1 MSIEEHIKI
10 IKIMQNENG
19 NEIEKVHYKCTKC
32 NQFVSTFLT
41 STKRHILNG
50 ICDEKNKKIFCP
62 ICKKEFRFN
71 SELLKHQQQQ
81 KKCIENNKTDILEII
96 GKNIEKE
103 NELLKKQL
111 EELKND
117 NKELKNIC
125 EIQNNEIINLK
136 NEIND
141 NYNKFLKKNI
151 DFSNELTEI
160 LMNKNDSI
168 KKKKDRDFYELEI
181 KIIYR
186 SLFIFKDNN
195 SKNIKK
201 QFFILMNYIN
211 YEKLDLIF
219 KKIIEEN
226 IEYKDYVI
234 EYCEF
239 LKNISDKNIFN
250 KDKDEYIKKLNEN
263 IQLYFMKDL

>member
-1 MSIEEHIKI
+1 MTTEEDYIET

-19 NEIEKVHYKCTKC
+19 NEIEKIHYKCKKC

-81 KKCIENNKTDILEII
+81 KKCIVNNKTEIFDIID
-96 GKNIEKE
+96 KNIEKE
-103 NELLKKQL
+103 NKLLKKQL
-111 EELKND
+111 DEF
-117 NKELKNIC
+117 KNIC

-141 NYNKFLKKNI
+141 NYNNFLKKNI

-160 LMNKNDSI
+160 LINKNNSI
-168 KKKKDRDFYELEI
+168 KKKDRDFYELEI

-201 QFFILMNYIN
+201 QFFLLMNYIN
-211 YEKLDLIF
+211 YERLDLIF
-219 KKIIEEN
+219 KKIIEEEN
-226 IEYKDYVI
+226 IEYKDFII
-234 EYCEF
+234 EYYEN
-239 LKNISDKNIFN
+239 LKQIQDKKIFD
-250 KDKDEYIKKLNEN
+250 KEKDEYLKKLNEN
-263 IQLYFMKDL
+263 IQLYFMRDL